1 MQAIVAAPDTHAGFR
16 VTGLPDPTPGP
27 GQVLVEVRHVGVNA
41 GEIRH
46 LDVWPAGAVLGHDA
60 AGHVVRGAI
69 DGSGPREGDPV
80 VAFGPGAWARLA
92 VFDVDSVAVVSAAV
106 DLAELAVLPT
116 VGLTALRTL
125 RTSGPLLGRRVL
137 ITGASGGVGRV
148 AVQLA
153 RLGGAYVVAV
163 VGSPARGA
171 GLTDLGAD
179 EVVVGLDAII
189 DPVDVVL
196 ETVGGAHLVA
206 AWGLLAPGG
215 VLHSIGWASGEPAVL
230 PVNST
235 FRPGAART
243 LRSFGDATA
252 PGSDLG
258 LLADLVARGAL
269 RAPIG
274 WRGSWQRLDEAAD
287 ALRERRV
294 AGKVLL
300 DLD

>member
-1 MQAIVAAPDTHAGFR
+1 MQAIVAAPDTRAGFR
-16 VTGLPDPTPGP
+16 VTDLPDPTPGP

-60 AGHVVRGAI
+60 AGHVVDGGVDGA
-69 DGSGPREGDPV
+69 GLREGDRV

-92 VFDVDSVAVVSAAV
+92 VFDVDSVAVVPAGV
-106 DLAELAVLPT
+106 DLAEMAVLPT

-137 ITGASGGVGRV
+137 VTGASGGVGRV

-153 RLGGAYVVAV
+153 RHGGAYVVAV

-171 GLTDLGAD
+171 GLADLGAD
-179 EVVVGLDAII
+179 EVVVGLDAIT

-196 ETVGGAHLVA
+196 ETVGGA
-206 AWGLLAPGG
+206 
-215 VLHSIGWASGEPAVL
+215 
-230 PVNST
+230 
-235 FRPGAART
+235 
-243 LRSFGDATA
+243 

-258 LLADLVARGAL
+258 LLTGLVARGAL

-274 WRGSWQRLDEAAD
+274 WRGSWQRLEEAAD

-294 AGKVLL
+294 SGKILL
-300 DLD
+300 ELD

>member
-1 MQAIVAAPDTHAGFR
+1 MQAIVAAPDARAGFR
-16 VTGLPDPTPGP
+16 VTDLPDPTPGP

-60 AGHVVRGAI
+60 AGHVVRGG
-69 DGSGPREGDPV
+69 GSGLREGDQV

-92 VFDVDSVAVVSAAV
+92 AFDVDSVAVVPAAV
-106 DLAELAVLPT
+106 DLAEMAVLPT

-137 ITGASGGVGRV
+137 VTGASGGVGRV

-153 RLGGAYVVAV
+153 RHGGAYVVAA
-163 VGSPARGA
+163 VGSPARGV
-171 GLTDLGAD
+171 GLADLGAD
-179 EVVVGLDAII
+179 EVVVGLDAIT

-196 ETVGGAHLVA
+196 ETVGGAHLVT

-235 FRPGAART
+235 FAPGAART
-243 LRSFGDATA
+243 LRSFGDVAA
-252 PGSDLG
+252 AGADLG

-269 RAPIG
+269 RSPIG
-274 WRGSWQRLDEAAD
+274 WRGSWRRLEEAAA

-294 AGKVLL
+294 AGKILL